1 MEIICY
7 IYIIKSSNIKFKTT
21 FKNTVLD
28 SLKKR
33 GWKECDEENNWDI
46 FWAEKEWINDIMDNL
61 HLGNNQKVNHFR
73 NHLEVFKNLKS

>member
-1 MEIICY
+1 M
-7 IYIIKSSNIKFKTT
+7 
-21 FKNTVLD
+21 D

-61 HLGNNQKVNHFR
+61 HLGHNQKVNHFR
-73 NHLEVFKNLKS
+73 NHLEVYKLYEAYKKRSNDQKFEKI